1 MDTGLKKQRRTTIV
15 LCGLMILIVL
25 GFCSANKG
33 LYLTAICDALDVE
46 RTVFSL
52 STSCRYITTAI
63 VNAMFGLLVAKFGT
77 KRLICGG
84 FCAIVA
90 AAMMCAVADSV
101 VWFYVAE
108 VFYGIGISLTGTGM
122 VGCVVNRCCTKN
134 KGTITGAILC
144 ANGVGGAIAA
154 QIVTPLIYNGDPFG
168 YRGAYRL
175 QWILVAALLG
185 AFLLLFREPRAE
197 VEGPK
202 QRKQGAGVPFAV
214 VAKHPCFYGALVCIF
229 FTGFCLQG
237 ITGIAPAHM
246 QDCGLLEEFVA
257 AVSSVSLLA
266 LTGSKFICGVMND
279 RLGLR
284 PTITISCAATVACF
298 LSLAAVTDSGAGK
311 GLAMCYAVLSSIALP
326 LETVMLPLY
335 ARDLFGERDFDKIMG
350 LFISFNVAG
359 YAVGTPFVNLGFDL
373 FGSYHSVLLVTAGIM
388 ALVMVSLQFV
398 ITNAH
403 KLKDSYSMEEAI

>member
-1 MDTGLKKQRRTTIV
+1 MDIGLKKQRWTTIV

-33 LYLTAICDALDVE
+33 LYLTAICDALNVK

-90 AAMMCAVADSV
+90 AAMMCTVADSV
-101 VWFYVAE
+101 AWFYVAE
-108 VFYGIGISLTGTGM
+108 IFYGIGFSLTGTGM
-122 VGCVVNRCCTKN
+122 VGCVVNRCCTEN

-185 AFLLLFREPRAE
+185 AFLLLFREPKAE
-197 VEGPK
+197 VEGAK
-202 QRKQGAGVPFAV
+202 QRKQGGGVPFAV
-214 VAKHPCFYGALVCIF
+214 VAKNPCFYAALACIF

-246 QDCGLLEEFVA
+246 KDMGLSAEFVA
-257 AVSSVSLLA
+257 TASSVSLLV
-266 LTGSKFICGVMND
+266 LTGSKFICGLMND

-284 PTITISCAATVACF
+284 PTITINCVATVACF
-298 LSLAAVTDSGAGK
+298 LALAGVTASGAGK

-388 ALVMVSLQFV
+388 ALVMISLQFV
-398 ITNAH
+398 ITAAH